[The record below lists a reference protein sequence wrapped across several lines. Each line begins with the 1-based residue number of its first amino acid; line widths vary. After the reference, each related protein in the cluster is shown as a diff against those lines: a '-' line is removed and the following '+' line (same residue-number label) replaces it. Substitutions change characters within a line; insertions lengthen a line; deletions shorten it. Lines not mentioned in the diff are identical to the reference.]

1 MFAGFAA
8 AADKRNNHPETVRGT
23 EQYLEAQGAGA
34 EGALADYILAN
45 KAMEELLPDDAEE
58 KWEAT
63 AAWLAKAQETLNN
76 TEGGAAAL
84 DAYDDWRDEHGYGRK
99 DWELPEHL
107 AQAVEQLTG
116 GTEAQKQSNSEMAAA
131 AQGLQGLPADI
142 ANAIAQSLAGIGIT
156 IDGQM
161 LIGYV
166 NSALGNMVNP

>member
-1 MFAGFAA
+1 MEFTL
-8 AADKRNNHPETVRGT
+8 NIIPPTVT
-23 EQYLEAQGAGA
+23 
-34 EGALADYILAN
+34 
-45 KAMEELLPDDAEE
+45 
-58 KWEAT
+58 
-63 AAWLAKAQETLNN
+63 AQEHKVMVRHGKPRFYDTPKLK
-76 TEGGAAAL
+76 AARNLFILSLSPHKPATPLQGPLAL
-84 DAYDDWRDEHGYGRK
+84 T
-99 DWELPEHL
+99 
-107 AQAVEQLTG
+107 VEQLTG